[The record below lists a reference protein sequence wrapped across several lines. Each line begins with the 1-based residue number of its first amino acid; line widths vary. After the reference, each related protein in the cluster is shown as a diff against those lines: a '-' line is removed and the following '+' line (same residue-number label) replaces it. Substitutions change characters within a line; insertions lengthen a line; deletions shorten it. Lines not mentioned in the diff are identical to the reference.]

1 MAFGIDDIISTGL
14 KIIDKFI
21 PDPQAKLK
29 AQQELM
35 AMQHDEL
42 VAVLG
47 AESEAIKGQ
56 LRANENE
63 ALSRSVFVAGWRPFI
78 GWVCGLSFAWHFVV
92 SPIVL
97 FAAEFYGK
105 SIPVPVFDMNSL
117 MTVLM
122 GMLGLGG
129 MRTYEKMKGLT
140 K

>member
-35 AMQHDEL
+35 QMNHDEL
-42 VAVLG
+42 IAVLG
-47 AESEAIKGQ
+47 AESKAIEGQ
-56 LRANENE
+56 LEANANE
-63 ALSRSVFVAGWRPFI
+63 ALSRSIFVAGWRPFV
-78 GWVCGLSFAWHFVV
+78 GWVCGVSFAWHFVL
-92 SPIVL
+92 SPIVI
-97 FAAEFYGK
+97 FGAEFYGK
-105 SIPVPVFDMNSL
+105 SVPVPVFDMNSL